1 MAKNKIVDIQD
12 FKSRKALKEQIKT
25 LDDMQYEYIEQERDP
40 VIRKGYINF
49 MRFLKLLDAKY
60 DNDGQE

>member
-1 MAKNKIVDIQD
+1 MAKNKIVDIQE
-12 FKSRKALKEQIKT
+12 FRSKKALKEKIKT

-49 MRFLKLLDAKY
+49 MRFLKLLDARY
-60 DNDGQE
+60 DGCGRE